1 MVVWSS
7 DNTVSKV
14 QVPSPKSFQVLT
26 LDLTFGLDFGLD
38 FGLGLGLSLDNKKVN
53 FKFYHLLPQFEIVV
67 RAKVSSCIMDVR
79 FPSISCSV
87 VFI

>member
-1 MVVWSS
+1 MVWSS

-38 FGLGLGLSLDNKKVN
+38 FGLNFGLGLGLSLDNYGTKLSVEAS
-53 FKFYHLLPQFEIVV
+53 LLF
-67 RAKVSSCIMDVR
+67 C
-79 FPSISCSV
+79 
-87 VFI
+87 

>member
-1 MVVWSS
+1 MVVGPLEVFEKFTVVGGWWCS

-38 FGLGLGLSLDNKKVN
+38 FGLGLGLSLDNKA
-53 FKFYHLLPQFEIVV
+53 E
-67 RAKVSSCIMDVR
+67 SSSENLRR
-79 FPSISCSV
+79 FNSDL
-87 VFI
+87 